1 MKIKCLYVFSIGAG
15 LLLGGFQ
22 MRASTS
28 AQNPGW
34 SGPAGDQAGFQ
45 PVAFN
50 DSAEAGM
57 LRRAYHILATGDH
70 DYKGHRAKAMR
81 AVEAA
86 AKLLGTNIRGDDKDR
101 EPQPLSDA
109 QLRSAQ
115 GLLQNVLGAAEVK
128 NQKRVT
134 KHLNEAINQIN
145 IALSIR

>member
-1 MKIKCLYVFSIGAG
+1 
-15 LLLGGFQ
+15 
-22 MRASTS
+22 
-28 AQNPGW
+28 
-34 SGPAGDQAGFQ
+34 
-45 PVAFN
+45 
-50 DSAEAGM
+50 
-57 LRRAYHILATGDH
+57 
-70 DYKGHRAKAMR
+70 MR